1 MKKETKI
8 IFNSL
13 LLRKSEKW
21 RQTGREECLNIML
34 IVWSLGHP
42 NSSKNSSSGYLKAN
56 NLNKRNTVSIT
67 I

>member
-13 LLRKSEKW
+13 LLGKSGKW
-21 RQTGREECLNIML
+21 RRTGRKECLNIML

-42 NSSKNSSSGYLKAN
+42 NSSD
-56 NLNKRNTVSIT
+56 LNKRNTVSIT